1 MRAKSVLS
9 TFHNQ
14 RNSLMTQ
21 SGNQNTV
28 YTMNDEWVNEWFN
41 LPAWYYTQ
49 VYMSPFSTGP
59 VLEKYIPQYIH
70 MFPKLHIY
78 NIHVY
83 MYA

>member
-28 YTMNDEWVNEWFN
+28 YTMNDEWVNE
-41 LPAWYYTQ
+41 
-49 VYMSPFSTGP
+49 
-59 VLEKYIPQYIH
+59 
-70 MFPKLHIY
+70 
-78 NIHVY
+78 
-83 MYA
+83 